1 MTDLLLIL
9 FAACMVNNLVL
20 EHMLAVDPVAAMAD
34 KIGAAVDLGL
44 AMMIFAP
51 VTTTLGYVF
60 SVYVLVPLQLEYLQ
74 LPVLILLIV
83 AGVTSVIALM
93 QRINPH
99 FHDRIRDLVP
109 LLLVN
114 CALLGI
120 VLLELAKNN
129 GLIAALVFGLGAAAG
144 VFLVVVAFAALQER
158 LAAADVPQ
166 PFQGVAILLVTLG
179 LFSMAFMGFAGL
191 GTA

>member
-20 EHMLAVDPVAAMAD
+20 DHMLAVDPVTAMAD
-34 KIGAAVDLGL
+34 KIEAAVDLGL
-44 AMMIFAP
+44 AMIILAP
-51 VTTTLGYVF
+51 VSAVAGYLL
-60 SVYVLVPLQLEYLQ
+60 SVHILVPLRLEYLQ
-74 LPVLILLIV
+74 LPALILLIA
-83 AGVTSVIALM
+83 AGVTLAAALM
-93 QRINPH
+93 QRIGPH
-99 FHDRIRDLVP
+99 FHERIRDIIP

-120 VLLELAKNN
+120 VLLEFTENN
-129 GLIAALVFGLGAAAG
+129 GLVAALLFGLGAAAG

-166 PFQGVAILLVTLG
+166 SFQGVAILLITLG

>member
-1 MTDLLLIL
+1 
-9 FAACMVNNLVL
+9 
-20 EHMLAVDPVAAMAD
+20 MLAVDPVTAMVD

-51 VTTTLGYVF
+51 VSVILGYFF
-60 SVYVLVPLQLEYLQ
+60 SVYVLVPLRLEYLQ

-83 AGVTSVIALM
+83 AGVTLVSALM
-93 QRINPH
+93 QRMSPH
-99 FHDRIRDLVP
+99 FHDRIRDMIP
-109 LLLVN
+109 LMLVN

-120 VLLELAKNN
+120 VLLEPVRNN
-129 GLIAALVFGLGAAAG
+129 GLVASLVFGFGAATG
-144 VFLVVVAFAALQER
+144 VFLVVIAFAALQER

-179 LFSMAFMGFAGL
+179 LFSMAFMGLAGL
-191 GTA
+191 GAA